1 MKPTKLRMLKPTKLR
16 MLKPNKFRMLKPIKL
31 QDFDDGQTLL
41 PHDDCS
47 TSVEA
52 N

>member
-1 MKPTKLRMLKPTKLR
+1 MRNYYWYFIKGEMLKPTK
-16 MLKPNKFRMLKPIKL
+16 LKPIKL
-31 QDFDDGQTLL
+31 QDFDDGQTFL

-52 N
+52 Y

>member
-1 MKPTKLRMLKPTKLR
+1 MLEPNKFKMLKPL
-16 MLKPNKFRMLKPIKL
+16 KL

-47 TSVEA
+47 TSDEDY
-52 N
+52 

>member
-1 MKPTKLRMLKPTKLR
+1 LKPTK
-16 MLKPNKFRMLKPIKL
+16 LKPIKL
-31 QDFDDGQTLL
+31 QDFDDGQTFL

-52 N
+52 Y

>member
-1 MKPTKLRMLKPTKLR
+1 MLKPTKL
-16 MLKPNKFRMLKPIKL
+16 RMLKPIKL
-31 QDFDDGQTLL
+31 QDFDDEQAFL
-41 PHDDCS
+41 PHYDCS